1 VTRARDMGNFARD
14 VDSLIELDGNPI
26 VVEYVVVAA
35 GGGVL
40 SRYDANHVTDGGGGG
55 GGYRSSISGESSGGG
70 ASAESALIVSPDS
83 PITITVGAGTA
94 GANGSNSVLGAVTST
109 GGGRGGWLSGAGGGS
124 GGGGGQYGSTAYSG
138 ASGTANQGY
147 GGGNAYRDGSLQMLA
162 GGGGGGAGGAGT
174 STGQSGQDLTGG
186 NGGPGV
192 TTNVTGSAR
201 GLAGG
206 GGGARQNIYKLQ
218 AATTASD
225 GGQPGAT
232 IKFADPATYRVYG
245 LAGTVNTGGGA
256 GGGLSHNQFIAG
268 VAGGS
273 GIIFIRVAD
282 TITAT
287 FSAGVTYTTYTPT
300 GYNVYEITAAG
311 ASDTVTFS

>member
-1 VTRARDMGNFARD
+1 MGNFARD
-14 VDSLIELDGNPI
+14 SDSLLELDGQPI
-26 VVEYVVVAA
+26 LVEYVVVAA

-40 SRYDANHVTDGGGGG
+40 SRYDTNHITHGGGGG

-70 ASAESALIVSPDS
+70 APAESALAVPPNS

-94 GANGSNSVLGAVTST
+94 GANGSNSVLGTVTST

-147 GGGNAYRDGSLQMLA
+147 GGGNAYRDGFVQMLA
-162 GGGGGGAGGAGT
+162 GGGGGGAGGSGE

-206 GGGARQNIYKLQ
+206 GGGARQNVYKLQ

-232 IKFADPATYRVYG
+232 IKFADPNHYGITG
-245 LAGTVNTGGGA
+245 LAGTANTGGGA
-256 GGGLSHNQFIAG
+256 GGGLTHTYFVSG

-287 FSAGVTYTTYTPT
+287 FSAGVTYTLHTPT
-300 GYNVYEITAAG
+300 GYNVYEVTAAG